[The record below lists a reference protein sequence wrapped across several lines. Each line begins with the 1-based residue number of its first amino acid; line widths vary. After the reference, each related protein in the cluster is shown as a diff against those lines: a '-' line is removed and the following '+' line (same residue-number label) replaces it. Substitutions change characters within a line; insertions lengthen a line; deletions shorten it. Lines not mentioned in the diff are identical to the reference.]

1 MTNTKKRH
9 KFVLWGQPKVFRT
22 HFLTFGGYFSPKSAF
37 FWRFPALAQKIYFIQ
52 IFYSGQNIMSLLK
65 QNIHFRPTCLTD
77 WTPNPKKPLNP
88 AEKAPLDP
96 P

>member
-1 MTNTKKRH
+1 
-9 KFVLWGQPKVFRT
+9 
-22 HFLTFGGYFSPKSAF
+22 
-37 FWRFPALAQKIYFIQ
+37 
-52 IFYSGQNIMSLLK
+52 MSLLK

-96 P
+96 PKPIKVDNFCEYLQTKASKDHF